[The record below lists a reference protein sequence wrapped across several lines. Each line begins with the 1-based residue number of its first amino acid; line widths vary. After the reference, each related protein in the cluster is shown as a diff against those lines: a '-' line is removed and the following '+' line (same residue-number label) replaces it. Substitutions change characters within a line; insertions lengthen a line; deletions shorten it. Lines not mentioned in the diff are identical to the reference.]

1 MYFKIQG
8 VVIKESSFG
17 ENSKH
22 LSVLTAHRGVIFVTA
37 KGAKKLSSSNFAAS
51 QLFAFSDMTLYGNNG
66 PNYTLTE
73 VKLIENFYSLRN
85 DPVVFS
91 LACYFA
97 ELASISAT
105 VSEEDN
111 ELLRLFLNSLWF
123 LQENIDR
130 HAFIKAV
137 FELRLMFSS
146 GYLPDF
152 YCAQCGAEI
161 KNGTFN
167 IETGEFI
174 CADCSTSDED
184 QQMAEVIAAMR
195 YIASCDLK
203 RLFAFTISED
213 AQNKLTTLAERYL
226 CYRVEG
232 CYGKLSYYK
241 NMAAELRK
249 E

>member
-8 VVIKESSFG
+8 IVIKESTFG

-22 LSVLTAHRGVIFVTA
+22 LSVLTAHRGVVFVTA

-51 QLFAFSDMTLYGNNG
+51 QLFAFSEMTLYGNNG
-66 PNYTLTE
+66 PYFTLTD

-97 ELASISAT
+97 ELAAISAT

-111 ELLRLFLNSLWF
+111 ELLRLLLNSLWF
-123 LQENIDR
+123 LQDNFDR

-137 FELRLMFSS
+137 FELRMMFSS

-152 YCAQCGAEI
+152 YCTQCGIEVQS
-161 KNGTFN
+161 GSLN
-167 IETGEFI
+167 IETGEFT
-174 CADCSTSDED
+174 CDNCYNNDD
-184 QQMAEVIAAMR
+184 NKQMNEVIAAMK

-203 RLFAFTISED
+203 RLFSFAVSDD
-213 AQNKLTTLAERYL
+213 AQNKLSALAERYL
-226 CYRVEG
+226 CYRVDG
-232 CYGKLSYYK
+232 CYGKLAYYK
-241 NMAAELRK
+241 NMVADLR
-249 E
+249 

>member
-8 VVIKESSFG
+8 IVIRESNFG

-51 QLFAFSDMTLYGNNG
+51 QLFAYSDMTLYGSNG
-66 PNYTLTE
+66 PYYTLTE
-73 VKLIENFYSLRN
+73 VKLLENFYSLRN

-105 VSEEDN
+105 VSEEES
-111 ELLRLFLNSLWF
+111 ELLRLLLNTLWF
-123 LQENIDR
+123 LQANTER

-152 YCAQCGAEI
+152 YCTKCGEEVR
-161 KNGTFN
+161 NGSFN
-167 IETGEFI
+167 AETGEFL
-174 CADCSTSDED
+174 CANCAPGEESLMS
-184 QQMAEVIAAMR
+184 EVIAAMR
-195 YIASCDLK
+195 YIAVCDLK
-203 RLFAFTISED
+203 RLFAFTISD
-213 AQNKLTTLAERYL
+213 NAQNTLVTLAERYL
-226 CYRVEG
+226 YYRVEG

-241 NMAAELRK
+241 NMAAELERK
-249 E
+249 

>member
-8 VVIKESSFG
+8 IVIKESAFG

-22 LSVLTAHRGVIFVTA
+22 LSVLTAHRGVVFVTA
-37 KGAKKLSSSNFAAS
+37 KGAKKLSSSNFAVS
-51 QLFAFSDMTLYGNNG
+51 QLFAFSEMTLYGSKG
-66 PNYTLTE
+66 PYYTLTDA
-73 VKLIENFYSLRN
+73 KLLENFYSLRN

-97 ELASISAT
+97 ELAAISAT

-111 ELLRLFLNSLWF
+111 ELLRLLLNSLWF
-123 LQENIDR
+123 LQENFDR
-130 HAFIKAV
+130 HTFIKAV
-137 FELRLMFSS
+137 FELRMMFAS

-152 YCAQCGAEI
+152 YCSQCGAEVI
-161 KNGTFN
+161 NGDFN
-167 IETGEFI
+167 IETGEFY
-174 CADCSTSDED
+174 CSYCNNSDESN
-184 QQMAEVIAAMR
+184 QMSEVIAAMK

-203 RLFAFTISED
+203 RLFAFTISES
-213 AQNKLTTLAERYL
+213 AQNKLTSLAERYL